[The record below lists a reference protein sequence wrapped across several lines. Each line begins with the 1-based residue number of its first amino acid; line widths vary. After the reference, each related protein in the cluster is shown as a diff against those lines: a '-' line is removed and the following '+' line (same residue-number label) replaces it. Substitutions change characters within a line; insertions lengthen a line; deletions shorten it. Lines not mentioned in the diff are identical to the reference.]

1 LLLNFLHINKRRFL
15 MERPNNISRVIC
27 KVSQSCSECHL
38 CATCNW
44 ANREDLTIVHE
55 PPKKIET

>member
-1 LLLNFLHINKRRFL
+1 MKKS
-15 MERPNNISRVIC
+15 NNISQVIC
-27 KVSQSCSECHL
+27 KVSESCPNCHL